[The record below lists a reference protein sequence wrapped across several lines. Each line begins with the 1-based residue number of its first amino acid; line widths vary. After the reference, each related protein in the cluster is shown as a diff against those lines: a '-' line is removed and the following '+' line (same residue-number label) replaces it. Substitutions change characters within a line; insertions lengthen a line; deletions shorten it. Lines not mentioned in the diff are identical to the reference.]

1 MSSMNINKLKNF
13 DSVGAARESKVG
25 KTSQPGSSTAPNTMA
40 ATGDDSLSFSTRFS
54 EFGKILDS
62 LRELPEVRR
71 ERVDALRARISS
83 GEYNPSAEDIAN
95 AIFESEKV

>member
-1 MSSMNINKLKNF
+1 MSNFNINKLKNF
-13 DSVGAARESKVG
+13 DSVNAARESKIG
-25 KTSQPGSSTAPNTMA
+25 KTGKTDAQNVRETAA
-40 ATGDDSLSFSTRFS
+40 KATDVSLNFSNGFG

-83 GEYNPSAEDIAN
+83 GEYNPSGEEIAN